1 MLLFSNKLL
10 KKGGGQPIVRLN
22 LGVGAAGEG
31 AIPFVIH
38 RIHILQLGALEWIHL
53 PPICISELPDSDN
66 YLFTVRES
74 GGVGG
79 ARVKEEGDG

>member
-1 MLLFSNKLL
+1 M
-10 KKGGGQPIVRLN
+10 RLN
-22 LGVGAAGEG
+22 IGVGAVGG
-31 AIPFVIH
+31 ADGPIPFVIH
-38 RIHILQLGALEWIHL
+38 GIHILQLRALEWIHL